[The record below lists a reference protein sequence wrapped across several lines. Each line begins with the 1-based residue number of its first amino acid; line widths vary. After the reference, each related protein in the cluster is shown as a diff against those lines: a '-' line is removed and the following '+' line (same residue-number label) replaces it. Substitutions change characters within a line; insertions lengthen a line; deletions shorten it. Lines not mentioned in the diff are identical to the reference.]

1 MLTGSYHKRLEADL
15 TRWVGEGLVSP
26 ASATAIRQSLTREG
40 GFRLPGLLGLFG
52 GLLIASSVA
61 AFVAANWEEMP
72 RLVKLG
78 MILAGIVGALVIAAR
93 LDAKG
98 STMGANAASTCGVL
112 IFAAGVA
119 LVGQM
124 YHLPTDWPAGAFL
137 IALGALAVAVLL
149 RSDGA
154 LIVAFVALASWS
166 GGRWVEQQGTLHWP
180 FFLLFLPAFWLAL
193 GHESRFVHHVAVLC
207 LAGWL
212 ALVPGD
218 WVNGNFDYGLIA
230 YGLAVSVVFVAVGA
244 LALDR
249 GLPAL
254 LTAFLPWGLVGLSV
268 ALCIELVRIL
278 DTSLSGAG
286 KGGAAIYLAYLA
298 AVPASA
304 GLALL
309 AREKRFAWALAGA
322 LLLSLLI
329 PLVFW
334 SGGVVTLPGKVVVA
348 SLILLIA
355 IAQVAAGA
363 AGGLR
368 RVTGAGSGLFF
379 IAVIILLWQTIGTLL
394 DQSLFFLVGGAA
406 LLGMASLTRRLVA
419 RFGKSPVDSPPEA
432 SA

>member
-1 MLTGSYHKRLEADL
+1 MLTASYHKRLEADL

-26 ASATAIRQSLTREG
+26 ASATAIRQSLVREG

-61 AFVAANWEEMP
+61 AFVAANWEDMP

-78 MILAGIVGALVIAAR
+78 MILASIVVALLVAAR
-93 LDAKG
+93 LEAKG

-124 YHLPTDWPAGAFL
+124 YHLPTDWPAGALL
-137 IALGALAVAVLL
+137 IALGALAVAALM

-154 LIVAFVALASWS
+154 LIVAFIALSAWS
-166 GGRWVEQQGTLHWP
+166 GGRWVEQQGAPHWP

-193 GHESRFVHHVAVLC
+193 GRESRFVHHAAVLA

-218 WVNGNFDYGLIA
+218 WINGRFDYGLIA
-230 YGLAVSVVFVAVGA
+230 YGLAVSCAFVALGA

-249 GLPAL
+249 GLPPLA
-254 LTAFLPWGLVGLSV
+254 TAFLPWGLLGLMVG
-268 ALCIELVRIL
+268 LCIELVRIL

-286 KGGAAIYLAYLA
+286 TSGTAIYLAYLA
-298 AVPASA
+298 AVPALA

-309 AREKRFAWALAGA
+309 AREKRFAWPLAGA

-329 PLVFW
+329 PVVFW
-334 SGGVVTLPGKVVVA
+334 SGGVARLPGKVVVA

-355 IAQVAAGA
+355 IALVAAGA
-363 AGGLR
+363 AGGVR
-368 RVTGAGSGLFF
+368 RLTLAGSGLFF
-379 IAVIILLWQTIGTLL
+379 IAVMILLWQTIGTLL

-419 RFGKSPVDSPPEA
+419 RFAKPSGEPA
-432 SA
+432 